1 MALPGLSFEIV
12 RAQPSPVLRSDRTA
26 VIGLTQRGLAETPV
40 LVESYDEF
48 VEQFG
53 DPVDGMLTPL
63 LAESYFDNGGQ
74 DLVVTRFV
82 PEAASAA
89 AGNLPLAGASGV
101 PGATLNLRARDV
113 GDFGNAIS
121 VSALLDVR
129 KRAKAVRSTTV
140 TNGLDVGGLTAPLF
154 LPTDVGLPVRLVG
167 QFAGGATE
175 AWMELATA
183 PQTLVGGVQTITLSD
198 GVGSI
203 PGPAGVAPVLVEL
216 YERTFTLRIQETG
229 RLDVLVSGLDVTDP
243 DDMATALASTTV
255 VLDSV
260 SATIPKP
267 DLPLLGPPVQ
277 LTGGNLGMANNP
289 SQQGLLAMS
298 FGRAIAALELS
309 DLPDVV
315 VAPDLWNSIFSTK
328 GIVTLTLDPH
338 DAIALA
344 DEMVQSAARTL
355 DRVVIVDP
363 PLVDNGAGGV
373 RPMTV
378 SELETWR
385 QQRQQVLLAARDF
398 AATYTPWTRIVAAGV
413 FRGDTTLLVPPSMF
427 VAGQMAVTAR
437 ELGPWHATGNVALE
451 NVVGLG
457 QALSIADEEALQD
470 VGINPLDMVL
480 PGGAT
485 IEGVRSL
492 SWPDRQPWRFI
503 STRRLFNFLHRALR
517 PIGLSYVFEPN
528 SPRTWILL
536 RRDIERLL
544 TDLFTAGGLA
554 GQVPQD
560 AFFVKIDEEINP
572 QDQRDNGVLNALIAV
587 APTVPLEFLIVRL
600 IVENGIA
607 KVTEEP
613 IKA

>member
-12 RAQPSPVLRSDRTA
+12 RAPASPALRSDRTA
-26 VIGLTQRGLAETPV
+26 IIGLTQRGLKETPV

-53 DPVDGMLTPL
+53 EPVDGMLTPL
-63 LAESYFDNGGQ
+63 LAKSYFDNGGQ
-74 DLVVTRFV
+74 DLVVTRFA
-82 PEAASAA
+82 PDAAVAA
-89 AGNLPLAGASGV
+89 TGSLPLAGASGV
-101 PGATLNLRARDV
+101 VAATLNLRARDV
-113 GDFGNAIS
+113 GDFGNAVSI
-121 VSALLDVR
+121 SALLDVR

-140 TNGLDVGGLTAPLF
+140 TNGLDVGPLTAPLF
-154 LPTDVGLPVRLVG
+154 LATDVGLPVRLVG
-167 QFAGGATE
+167 QFTSGATE
-175 AWMELATA
+175 AWMELKTA
-183 PQTLVGGVQTITLSD
+183 PQTLSGGVQTIVLSN
-198 GVGSI
+198 GPGSI
-203 PGPAGVAPVLVEL
+203 PGGVDPVLVEL

-229 RLDVLVSGLDVTDP
+229 RLDVFVSGLDVTAP
-243 DDMATALASTTV
+243 DGIAAALASTTV
-255 VLDSV
+255 TFDSV

-267 DLPLLGPPVQ
+267 DLPLLGPPVA

-289 SQQGLLAMS
+289 SQQGLLALS
-298 FGRAIAALELS
+298 FGRAVSALELS

-328 GIVTLTLDPH
+328 GIVTLTLAAADS
-338 DAIALA
+338 IALA
-344 DEMVQSAARTL
+344 DEMVQSAARTR
-355 DRVVIVDP
+355 DRVVILDP
-363 PLVDNGAGGV
+363 PLVDDGAGGV

-378 SELETWR
+378 GELETWR
-385 QQRQQVLLAARDF
+385 QQRQSALLAARDF
-398 AATYTPWTRIVAAGV
+398 AASYTPWARIVAAGV
-413 FRGDTTLLVPPSMF
+413 FRGDTTLLVPPSLF
-427 VAGQMAVTAR
+427 VAGKMAVTAR

-451 NVVGLG
+451 NVVGLE
-457 QALSIADEEALQD
+457 QTLSLADREALQD
-470 VGINPLDMVL
+470 GGINPLGMEL

-492 SWPDRQPWRFI
+492 SWPDRQSWRFL

-554 GQVPQD
+554 GQVPRD

-572 QDQRDNGVLNALIAV
+572 PDQRDNGVLNALIAV
-587 APTVPLEFLIVRL
+587 APAVPLEFLLVRL
-600 IVENGIA
+600 TVENGIA

-613 IKA
+613 IKP

>member
-12 RAQPSPVLRSDRTA
+12 RAQPSPALRSDRTA
-26 VIGLTQRGLAETPV
+26 VIGLTQRGLKETPV

-63 LAESYFDNGGQ
+63 LAKSYFDNGGQ
-74 DLVVTRFV
+74 DLVVTRFA
-82 PEAASAA
+82 PDAATAA
-89 AGNLPLAGASGV
+89 QGSLPLAGASGV
-101 PGATLNLRARDV
+101 IAGTTLNLKTRDV
-113 GDFGNAIS
+113 GDFGNAVSI
-121 VSALLDVR
+121 SALPDVR

-140 TNGLDVGGLTAPLF
+140 TNGLDVGPLTTPLF
-154 LPTDVGLPVRLVG
+154 LTADVGLPVRLVG
-167 QFAGGATE
+167 HFTSGATE
-175 AWMELATA
+175 TWMELKTA
-183 PQTLVGGVQTITLSD
+183 PQTLSAGVQTIVLSD
-198 GVGSI
+198 GPGSI
-203 PGPAGVAPVLVEL
+203 PGGVDPVLVEL
-216 YERTFTLRIQETG
+216 YERTFTLRIQEPG
-229 RLDVLVSGLDVTDP
+229 RLDVLVAGLDVTDP
-243 DDMATALASTTV
+243 DGMAAALASTTV
-255 VLDSV
+255 VFDSI
-260 SATIPKP
+260 SAPIPKP
-267 DLPLLGPPVQ
+267 DLPLLGPPVP

-289 SQQGLLAMS
+289 SQQGLLALS

-309 DLPDVV
+309 ELPDVV

-328 GIVTLTLDPH
+328 GIVTLTLAAADS
-338 DAIALA
+338 IALA

-355 DRVVIVDP
+355 DRVVILDP
-363 PLVDNGAGGV
+363 PLVDDGAGGV

-378 SELETWR
+378 GELETWR
-385 QQRQQVLLAARDF
+385 QERQSVLLAARDF
-398 AATYTPWTRIVAAGV
+398 AGSYTPWARIVAAGV
-413 FRGDTTLLVPPSMF
+413 FRGDTTLLVPPSLF
-427 VAGQMAVTAR
+427 VAGKMAVTAR

-451 NVVGLG
+451 NVVGLE
-457 QALSIADEEALQD
+457 QTLSLAEREALQD
-470 VGINPLDMVL
+470 QGVNPLGMEL

-492 SWPDRQPWRFI
+492 SWPDRQPWRFL

-517 PIGLSYVFEPN
+517 PIGLSYVFEPS

-587 APTVPLEFLIVRL
+587 APTVPLEFLLVRL

-613 IKA
+613 IKS